1 MEKYVGIHVFQL
13 KTYGGT
19 VSAASVKTARSEV
32 PESAL
37 RAAKLL
43 SDDSGR
49 RTEIPVRNL
58 FVRNDDAEIVPP
70 LARLVG
76 TGGGRG
82 GEVPVKL
89 YLALIWRCAAEPYET
104 DILAR
109 QWAELLGL
117 NEPAT
122 LGARRITKALS
133 TLKEAKL
140 VELTPRRGESTI
152 VTLLDESG
160 SGEPYRLPSTAHQ
173 RASSDGERRK
183 SRYFKVPIKLW
194 TEGHI
199 QEMSASAIAMLLV
212 LLEERNVDGRPTW
225 WSTELFPQRFNLSP
239 TARSKGTTE
248 LESRGLL
255 LVVKELVGAD
265 PRPSFT
271 RQRVRNTY
279 MLRGDARPEAMIKS
293 QKERRAELRKPRTK
307 RS

>member
-1 MEKYVGIHVFQL
+1 MA
-13 KTYGGT
+13 
-19 VSAASVKTARSEV
+19 AASVKKTSSEV
-32 PESAL
+32 LVSAL
-37 RAAKLL
+37 RAAELL
-43 SDDSGR
+43 AKDSGR
-49 RTEIPVRNL
+49 RAEIPVRNL

-70 LARLVG
+70 LAKLVS

-122 LGARRITKALS
+122 LGARRITKALN
-133 TLKEAKL
+133 TLKEANL

-152 VTLLDESG
+152 VTLLHESG
-160 SGEPYRLPSTAHQ
+160 SGNPYRLPSTAHQ
-173 RASSDGERRK
+173 RATSDAERQQN
-183 SRYFKVPIKLW
+183 RYFKVPISLW

-199 QEMSASAIAMLLV
+199 QEISASAVAMLLV

-239 TARSKGTTE
+239 TARSKGTAE
-248 LESRGLL
+248 LEDRGLL
-255 LVVKELVGAD
+255 LVVKELVGTD

-271 RQRVRNTY
+271 RQRVRSTY
-279 MLRGDARPEAMIKS
+279 RLRGAARPAAMIEA
-293 QKERRAELRKPRTK
+293 QKERRTRKPRAT